1 MFEELKR
8 FVIDGDLISSVNF
21 VIFLFKGKLD
31 AVKMSQDGFSVLFLP
46 PFDDVAEIIAHDSVF
61 VCTC

>member
-1 MFEELKR
+1 M
-8 FVIDGDLISSVNF
+8 VILISSVNL

-46 PFDDVAEIIAHDSVF
+46 PFDDVAEIIAHYSVF